1 MAKAVAAGTAL
12 IELPPMS
19 AEVAAFFEEEANIK
33 PKTTVP
39 SLSPGGKKWTLSLD
53 GQDTVLSRTNA
64 EGDVEPIQIFK
75 GFVLAAADRRGR
87 AYYTGGYD
95 PAKPGIPVC
104 WSDDGVKPHDK
115 VDQKQNPTCDGCPM
129 SMKNSKIT
137 DSGKG
142 VRACSEHRMLAVI
155 PASKLDFPFL
165 RLKISITSD
174 WDGQSPDHEAAGWYA
189 WSNYLDVLR
198 ARMPN
203 ACHTAR
209 VVTKMKFDPNVD
221 YPKILFSMDRGTTP
235 EEQAVL
241 VPRLRAE
248 KATLDA
254 LISGTFT
261 PDGRNGVRTDA
272 PAIAAPAAQAP
283 AAKPQAAPAKAPEV
297 KAAAPVE
304 TPAQKALREAKAAL
318 AAAEAAAVEPPPPPA
333 ETPKQKALR
342 EAKEALARAEAE
354 AEAGEGDTAA
364 GEAAGASIDDDD
376 DLVLPPTTATAA
388 PAAAAKAEAAKP
400 AGKGTK
406 AKAAPAAAAT
416 PPAAGS
422 EALKG
427 LLTDWE

>member
-1 MAKAVAAGTAL
+1 
-12 IELPPMS
+12 
-19 AEVAAFFEEEANIK
+19 
-33 PKTTVP
+33 
-39 SLSPGGKKWTLSLD
+39 
-53 GQDTVLSRTNA
+53 
-64 EGDVEPIQIFK
+64 
-75 GFVLAAADRRGR
+75 
-87 AYYTGGYD
+87 
-95 PAKPGIPVC
+95 
-104 WSDDGVKPHDK
+104 
-115 VDQKQNPTCDGCPM
+115 M

-137 DSGKG
+137 DNGKG

-155 PASKLDFPFL
+155 PASKPDFPFL

-174 WDGQSPDHEAAGWYA
+174 WDGQSPDHEAVGWYA

-198 ARMPN
+198 ARMPT
-203 ACHTAR
+203 APHTAR

-221 YPKILFSMDRGTTP
+221 YPKILFSMDRATTP
-235 EEQAVL
+235 EEQSVL

-254 LISGTFT
+254 LISGTFS

-272 PAIAAPAAQAP
+272 PAIAAPAQ
-283 AAKPQAAPAKAPEV
+283 AAKPQAAAQAAPKAEV
-297 KAAAPVE
+297 KAPAE

-318 AAAEAAAVEPPPPPA
+318 AAAEAEAAAPPPPPA

-354 AEAGEGDTAA
+354 AEGGEEETAP
-364 GEAAGASIDDDD
+364 AGADDDD
-376 DLVLPPTTATAA
+376 VVLPATTATAA
-388 PAAAAKAEAAKP
+388 PAAKVEAAKP
-400 AGKGTK
+400 AGRAKG
-406 AKAAPAAAAT
+406 KAAPAAPAT